1 MADQFTID
9 LSKIRIDGGTQNRV
23 QIDQDT
29 VQEYSNSITE
39 GATFPPVT
47 VFFDGASYWLA
58 DGFHRY
64 HAHQSIGALNISAHV
79 INGTQRDAVLHSVGV
94 NATHGLKRTNAD
106 KRKSVDTLL
115 NDPEWSKWSDREI
128 ARQCYVSNHLVADIR
143 KSHLGEFPDSDN
155 SPSCDRSQDAKRIV
169 ERNGKTYEQDTSN
182 IGKAQQKKESDVKPK
197 ALKKISPEKQ
207 ELKVVES
214 DFQEESDYDPEQD
227 QINELSHTINDL
239 QEENEKLRSAL
250 AINQI
255 PEGLEIEDAD
265 TIIDT
270 LRARVKQLEI
280 EVKAITQSRDTYLRE
295 NSQLKEQIRRQAAQL
310 KKLGGKASA

>member
-1 MADQFTID
+1 MITKLKIEQ
-9 LSKIRIDGGTQNRV
+9 IRIDGGTQNRV
-23 QIDQDT
+23 EINQST
-29 VQEYSNSITE
+29 VNEYAELIMD
-39 GATFPPVT
+39 GVQFPPVKA
-47 VFFDGASYWLA
+47 FFDGASYWLA

-64 HAHQSIGALNISAHV
+64 WAHKNINNIDIDVDIEDGSL
-79 INGTQRDAVLHSVGV
+79 RDAKLFSYGA
-94 NATHGLKRTNAD
+94 NKAHGLRRTNED
-106 KRKSVDTLL
+106 KRNSIIGMLTDFG
-115 NDPEWSKWSDREI
+115 DWSDSQI
-128 ARQCYVSNHLVADIR
+128 AKHCGVSNSTVGQYR
-143 KSHLGEFPDSDN
+143 KSLCE
-155 SPSCDRSQDAKRIV
+155 SQSEKPQ
-169 ERNGKTYEQDTSN
+169 ERTYTTKHGTTAVMKTQN
-182 IGKAQQKKESDVKPK
+182 IGKSHQN
-197 ALKKISPEKQ
+197 KQ
-207 ELKVVES
+207 ETEQKSKVVEY

-265 TIIDT
+265 TIIDN

-310 KKLGGKASA
+310 KKLGVKASA

>member
-1 MADQFTID
+1 MKYELHPLCTFFPRMTGPEFDALRDDIKANGLKHPIVIHDGMILDGGNRYKACIESGIDPVFIEYDGQDISSFVLSMNMHRRHLSQGQHAAIVSSMQNWEKSHPSIKLSKDGCNVAPLSTVADRAAQSGASIRTQQMADKVAKADPD
-9 LSKIRIDGGTQNRV
+9 LAKKV
-23 QIDQDT
+23 
-29 VQEYSNSITE
+29 
-39 GATFPPVT
+39 
-47 VFFDGASYWLA
+47 
-58 DGFHRY
+58 
-64 HAHQSIGALNISAHV
+64 AHGEIS
-79 INGTQRDAVLHSVGV
+79 L
-94 NATHGLKRTNAD
+94 
-106 KRKSVDTLL
+106 
-115 NDPEWSKWSDREI
+115 
-128 ARQCYVSNHLVADIR
+128 
-143 KSHLGEFPDSDN
+143 
-155 SPSCDRSQDAKRIV
+155 
-169 ERNGKTYEQDTSN
+169 
-182 IGKAQQKKESDVKPK
+182 PK

-239 QEENEKLRSAL
+239 QEENEKLRAAL

-310 KKLGGKASA
+310 KKLGVKASA

>member
-1 MADQFTID
+1 MITKLKIEQ
-9 LSKIRIDGGTQNRV
+9 IRIDGGTQNRV
-23 QIDQDT
+23 EIN
-29 VQEYSNSITE
+29 QEAVKEYAETITE
-39 GATFPPVT
+39 GAKFPPII
-47 VFFDGASYWLA
+47 VFFDGINYWLA

-64 HAHQSIGALNISAHV
+64 HAHRDIKALDIDV
-79 INGTQRDAVLHSVGV
+79 DVKNGTKRDAVLYSVGV
-94 NATHGLKRTNAD
+94 NATHGLKRTNSD
-106 KRKSVDTLL
+106 KRKAVETLL

-128 ARQCYVSNHLVADIR
+128 ARACVVSPDTVGRIR
-143 KSHLGEFPDSDN
+143 KEFVTVRSDSEDLSEN
-155 SPSCDRSQDAKRIV
+155 NKEERSYTTKHGTESVMNVENIGKKQHENKHNIRIV
-169 ERNGKTYEQDTSN
+169 ESN
-182 IGKAQQKKESDVKPK
+182 
-197 ALKKISPEKQ
+197 
-207 ELKVVES
+207 
-214 DFQEESDYDPEQD
+214 FQEESDYDPEQD
-227 QINELSHTINDL
+227 RINELSSTINDL

-310 KKLGGKASA
+310 KKLGVKASA

>member
-1 MADQFTID
+1 MTSLIKYDAARHALQQAVEIDEVKDIRDKAQAMAAYAKQANDTKLIEWATEI
-9 LSKIRIDGGTQNRV
+9 KIRAERKAGQMLAEMDKNRGSMGSG
-23 QIDQDT
+23 
-29 VQEYSNSITE
+29 SNQHEVRSLD
-39 GATFPPVT
+39 VT
-47 VFFDGASYWLA
+47 APKLSDLGISKNQSSRWQKLA
-58 DGFHRY
+58 
-64 HAHQSIGALNISAHV
+64 
-79 INGTQRDAVLHSVGV
+79 AVPD
-94 NATHGLKRTNAD
+94 NQFEQA
-106 KRKSVDTLL
+106 
-115 NDPEWSKWSDREI
+115 I
-128 ARQCYVSNHLVADIR
+128 VAAKEVAGEVTTAAMLRIEKEIR
-143 KSHLGEFPDSDN
+143 KSTH
-155 SPSCDRSQDAKRIV
+155 Q
-169 ERNGKTYEQDTSN
+169 QDTSN